1 MYQSVNNIYLSE
13 RQIGEQCGGTVE
25 QWNSDG
31 GTVWWNSG
39 TLMVEECNETVKTVM
54 VEQCGGTFE
63 QSWWNS
69 VVEWWNSHGGR
80 VWWNSGTVM
89 VAQCRGTVEQIILE
103 QSWWKSE
110 TMMVEQWNSNGATAE
125 Q

>member
-1 MYQSVNNIYLSE
+1 M
-13 RQIGEQCGGTVE
+13 
-25 QWNSDG
+25 
-31 GTVWWNSG
+31 
-39 TLMVEECNETVKTVM
+39 
-54 VEQCGGTFE
+54 
-63 QSWWNS
+63 
-69 VVEWWNSHGGR
+69 
-80 VWWNSGTVM
+80 WWNSGTVM